1 MDRQNKSIADIEK
14 SSHQISE
21 KKQDVKY
28 DTRDYVIKYLV
39 EQYSEGEFYI
49 PLEYQRK
56 FIWSDKDRCNFIE
69 SVLMGLP
76 IPFMFFADTADGRIE
91 IVDGA
96 QRIQTLVQFAQ
107 NALTLKDLKVLTES
121 NYFCFEDFDKVIQ
134 RRFLNTSIRVVFLEE
149 GTTQKTRQEIFKRI
163 NTGGEN
169 VNPTEAR
176 RGSIEGKFKNF
187 IENCTRN
194 DLFNKLAP
202 RTKQTED
209 RFEGF
214 ELVSR
219 FFAYYDNFAT
229 GYVGYDGN
237 VADYIDKYIENMNNL
252 WTENNCEVELKAYE
266 ERFNKMLEFAYK
278 FLGEQGF
285 RKTMKSKST
294 PRARFEAISVGIAL
308 AIEQCPDLKVDN
320 TDWINSEEFA
330 TITRSDAANNKSKL
344 VNRISFVRDSLLR

>member
-1 MDRQNKSIADIEK
+1 MDKQNKSIANIEK
-14 SSHQISE
+14 SSQQISE

-28 DTRDYVIKYLV
+28 DTRDYVVKYLV
-39 EQYSEGEFYI
+39 EQFSDGEFYI

-56 FIWSDKDRCNFIE
+56 FIWNDKNRCNFIE

-107 NALTLKDLKVLTES
+107 NDLILKDLKVLTES
-121 NYFCFEDFDKVIQ
+121 NDFYFEDFDKAIQ

-163 NTGGEN
+163 NTGGEG

-176 RGSIEGKFKNF
+176 RGSIEGKFKDF
-187 IENCTRN
+187 IENCTRD
-194 DLFNKLAP
+194 DLFNQLAP
-202 RTKQTED
+202 RTKLTED
-209 RFEGF
+209 RYEGF

-219 FFAYYDNFAT
+219 FFAYFDNFAT
-229 GYVGYDGN
+229 GYIGYDGK
-237 VADYIDKYIENMNNL
+237 VANYIDQYIEKKNQQ
-252 WTENNCEVELKAYE
+252 WTDADCEAELKAYE
-266 ERFNKMLEFAYK
+266 ERFNKMLEFAHK
-278 FLGEQGF
+278 LLGEQGF
-285 RKTMKSKST
+285 RKTFKSKST

-308 AIEQCPDLKVDN
+308 AIEQCPDLKVGN
-320 TDWINSEEFA
+320 TDWVNSEEFEI
-330 TITRSDAANNKSKL
+330 ITSSDAANNKSKL